1 LNPFDVLAEEAI
13 QEHKDSKTQ
22 KLLVGTI
29 QNIDGN
35 FVIVRLSDDVVL
47 TFPKELLGDDVLIDD
62 IVYLITDHFV
72 QNVFGMQED

>member
-1 LNPFDVLAEEAI
+1 MNPFDVLAEEAI

-47 TFPKELLGDDVLIDD
+47 TFPKELLGDDVFIDD

>member
-47 TFPKELLGDDVLIDD
+47 TFPKELLGDDVFIDD
-62 IVYLITDHFV
+62 IVYLLV
-72 QNVFGMQED
+72 

>member
-13 QEHKDSKTQ
+13 QEHKDSKTH

-47 TFPKELLGDDVLIDD
+47 TFPKELLGDDVFKDD
-62 IVYLITDHFV
+62 IVYLIITIAK
-72 QNVFGMQED
+72 E

>member
-13 QEHKDSKTQ
+13 QEHKDGKTQ

-47 TFPKELLGDDVLIDD
+47 KFPKELLGDDVFKDD
-62 IVYLITDHFV
+62 IVYLIITIAK
-72 QNVFGMQED
+72 E

>member
-13 QEHKDSKTQ
+13 QEHKDGKT
-22 KLLVGTI
+22 KKSSVGTI

-47 TFPKELLGDDVLIDD
+47 KFPKELLGDDV
-62 IVYLITDHFV
+62 FKR
-72 QNVFGMQED
+72 G

>member
-47 TFPKELLGDDVLIDD
+47 TFPKELLGDDVFIDD

>member
-13 QEHKDSKTQ
+13 QEHKDGKTQ
-22 KLLVGTI
+22 KLLGGTI

-47 TFPKELLGDDVLIDD
+47 TFPKELLGD
-62 IVYLITDHFV
+62 
-72 QNVFGMQED
+72 NVFKRG

>member
-47 TFPKELLGDDVLIDD
+47 TFPKELLGDDVFKDD
-62 IVYLITDHFV
+62 IVYLIITIAK
-72 QNVFGMQED
+72 E

>member
-1 LNPFDVLAEEAI
+1 MNPFDVLAEEAI

-35 FVIVRLSDDVVL
+35 FVIVRLSDDVVNYPRINSGGL
-47 TFPKELLGDDVLIDD
+47 RWRQQG
-62 IVYLITDHFV
+62 
-72 QNVFGMQED
+72 NG

>member
-13 QEHKDSKTQ
+13 QEHKDGKTQ
-22 KLLVGTI
+22 KLWVGTI

-47 TFPKELLGDDVLIDD
+47 KFPKELLGDDVFKDD
-62 IVYLITDHFV
+62 IVYLIITIAK
-72 QNVFGMQED
+72 E